1 MIAEKIYD
9 MLPPEWPL
17 SIGDLPSTN
26 DVAVAIMEYDGTTSA
41 EYFGSRDSSNSSIF
55 NPIVKIVV
63 RHDSYAT
70 GQAWCETI
78 KDTLHRYHDDYFM
91 SILLVGVPMYLGRNE
106 QKLHEFQV
114 TFQTQVKE

>member
-9 MLPPEWPL
+9 MLPQEWPL

-26 DVAVAIMEYDGTTSA
+26 DVAVAIMEYDGATSA
-41 EYFGSRDSSNSSIF
+41 EYFGPRDSSNSSIF

-63 RHDSYAT
+63 RHDSYVT
-70 GQAWCETI
+70 GQTWCETI